1 MHFRESHC
9 RSFLHSVTALHGSLK
24 KTGMEDDHSGGDQ
37 SLIALA
43 TKLAQVVDCDV
54 PQLSVL
60 MDENAFFRELLI
72 VSYPGPV

>member
-1 MHFRESHC
+1 
-9 RSFLHSVTALHGSLK
+9 
-24 KTGMEDDHSGGDQ
+24 MEDDHSGGDQ